1 MKTSRIAAILVAA
14 WFCSFSV
21 DRTWADTFGS
31 GANTF
36 DIFFTAIGNPGNAPD
51 TTGVPNPAGSVPY
64 SYRIGTHEV
73 SRDMIEKANAAG
85 GLHLQIGDLSHA
97 GGNDPNKPATNI
109 SWFDA
114 AKFVNYLNASAGSSP
129 AYKFNSLGLQE
140 LWQPSDPG
148 YDPNNL
154 FRNRNAKYFLPSPNE
169 WYKAA
174 FYNPATGT
182 YFDYATGSNT
192 TPTGV
197 GSGTAAG
204 TAVWNQ
210 PFANGPALITS
221 AGGLSPYG
229 TMGQS
234 GNVYEWD
241 ESDVD
246 LVNDSVLSARGV
258 RGGNWDDV
266 FPDHLATGFRGGAFG
281 PDSGLLTFIG
291 FRVASII
298 PEPSS
303 LTLVVV
309 GCAIGLLRRRE
320 SRI

>member
-1 MKTSRIAAILVAA
+1 MKTRKIAAIIVAG
-14 WFCSFSV
+14 WLCNFSV
-21 DRTWADTFGS
+21 DRALADTFGS

-36 DIFFTAIGNPGNAPD
+36 DIFFTAIGNPGNVAD

-64 SYRIGTHEV
+64 SYRIGVHEV
-73 SRDMIEKANAAG
+73 SRDMITKANAAG
-85 GLHLQIGDLSHA
+85 GLTLQMGDLSNA
-97 GGNDPNKPATNI
+97 GGNDPNRPATGV

-114 AKFVNYLNASAGSSP
+114 AKFVNYLNTSAGSSP

-154 FRNRNAKYFLPSPNE
+154 FRNRNAKYFLPNANE

-174 FYNPATGT
+174 FYDPATGT

-192 TPTGV
+192 APTGV
-197 GSGTAAG
+197 ASGTAAG

-210 PFANGPALITS
+210 PFATGPAPVTQ

-234 GNVYEWD
+234 GNAYEWD
-241 ESDVD
+241 ETDED
-246 LVNDSVLSARGV
+246 LVNNTVLAQRGV

-266 FPDHLATGFRGGAFG
+266 DPTHLSTAFRGGSFG
-281 PDSGLLTFIG
+281 PDSGLFTFMG
-291 FRVASII
+291 FRVASVI
-298 PEPSS
+298 PEPST
-303 LTLVVV
+303 LTLVIMA
-309 GCAIGLLRRRE
+309 CAAGLVRRRAGAA
-320 SRI
+320 